1 MKFWLGGVGYPPAM
15 GEMMPPKCYI
25 IAGPNGAGKTTFA
38 YDFLPIE
45 AECLTFINADLIARG
60 LSPFQ
65 PEKVAIRA
73 GRMMLRQIDDCV
85 RRKESFAFETTFSG
99 QGYVAKITKWREMGY
114 QIMMF
119 YLKLPT
125 AEFAVNRVRH
135 RVSMGGHDVP
145 EAVIRRRFQKS
156 WDNFQNIYKNLAD
169 SWIVFDTSGEL
180 SKIIEQSGEKDGKQ

>member
-180 SKIIEQSGEKDGKQ
+180 SKIIEQSGGKDGKQ

>member
-1 MKFWLGGVGYPPAM
+1 M

-60 LSPFQ
+60 LSPFR
-65 PEKVAIRA
+65 PEKVAIQA

-85 RRKESFAFETTFSG
+85 RRKESFAFETTLSG
-99 QGYVAKITKWREMGY
+99 QGYVAKIKRWREIGY
-114 QIMMF
+114 EVRMY
-119 YLKLPT
+119 YLKLPS

-135 RVSMGGHDVP
+135 RVSMGGHNVP
-145 EAVIRRRFQKS
+145 EAVVRRRFEKS
-156 WDNFQNIYKNLAD
+156 WENFQRIYREMAD
-169 SWIVFDTSGEL
+169 YWAVFDTSGEVPVIMDE
-180 SKIIEQSGEKDGKQ
+180 SRGWYGKA

>member
-1 MKFWLGGVGYPPAM
+1 
-15 GEMMPPKCYI
+15 MMAPKCYI

-65 PEKVAIRA
+65 PEKMAIQA

-85 RRKESFAFETTFSG
+85 RRKKSFAFETTFSG
-99 QGYVAKITKWREMGY
+99 QGYVPKIKTWREVGY
-114 QIMMF
+114 EVRMF

-135 RVSMGGHDVP
+135 RVSMGGHNIP
-145 EAVIRRRFQKS
+145 EEVIRRRFRKS
-156 WDNFQNIYKNLAD
+156 WENFQGIYRAVAD
-169 SWIVFDTSGEL
+169 YWAVFDTSGEIPEIMDE
-180 SKIIEQSGEKDGKQ
+180 SRGFHGNT

>member
-1 MKFWLGGVGYPPAM
+1 M

-180 SKIIEQSGEKDGKQ
+180 SKIIEQSGGKDGKQ